1 MAVRVVVGFV
11 IAAAV
16 GGIVACN
23 SGSPAEP
30 TPPAAGG
37 SGPGYSGR
45 TVDVITGAPI
55 AGVTLEVSGAGA
67 VVSDSAGTFTVGGDS
82 QARRAVKASS
92 PQTVERST
100 YLPIPDAEARLSL
113 IPSSFDLAAFDAMFR
128 SGGDGILRR
137 WVNAPSLVVE
147 RAALRFTRT
156 GAPSYTATGDLMS
169 PSEANRLVEDLQWA
183 LEQLSGGTFT
193 AFANV
198 RVEST
203 PAGSTVQTQHAGAV
217 FVARYEGLARTT
229 NFDGYTGWSWSGA
242 GHMVRASM
250 MLDRDYDATA
260 PSLSRRALRAHEMG
274 HALGWMHLETRT
286 SVMNPRNPTLPT
298 DFDRMGAT
306 IAFNRLPLNRTP
318 DIDVAPASAKQ
329 LDNRIYSFGD
339 Y

>member
-128 SGGDGILRR
+128 SGREGILRR
-137 WVNAPSLVVE
+137 WVNAPSLVIE
-147 RAALRFTRT
+147 RAALEFTRT
-156 GAPSYTATGDLMS
+156 GAPSYSATGNLMS
-169 PSEANRLVEDLQWA
+169 EDEAARLVEDLRWA
-183 LEQLSGGTFT
+183 LGELSGGAFRD
-193 AFANV
+193 FANV
-198 RVEST
+198 RITAT
-203 PAGSTVQTQHAGAV
+203 PATGTVETQQAGAV
-217 FVARYEGLARTT
+217 FVARYDGLEPKTKFA
-229 NFDGYTGWSWSGA
+229 GYTSWSWNGS

-250 MLDRDYDATA
+250 MLDRGYDATA

-274 HALGWMHLETRT
+274 HALGWMHLEDRT
-286 SVMNPRNPTLPT
+286 SVMNPRNPSLPT

-318 DIDVAPASAKQ
+318 DVDVAPASAKQ